1 MCAKFYDQ
9 SRGARK
15 HPAPRVARSAGSAA
29 ATTTGRR
36 DKSAARCDDA
46 QVDLN
51 DSFTL
56 PLPIDRAW
64 NLLTDLERIA
74 PCMPGAQLTEVE
86 GEQHRGTVKVKVGPI
101 TAQFGGVARFT
112 EKDEAA
118 HRAVISA
125 EGREQR
131 GQGNAKALVT
141 AQLTPADGADGAGTS
156 TTVDVFTDLTI
167 SGKVAQFG
175 RGVIADVSSKLISQF
190 VANVEKMINEQPEVG
205 TPSGGAST
213 ADAAPAPAATTDT
226 PLADETEAAIAE
238 GAGTPSEAL
247 DADAPTG
254 DEPALGE
261 SATASTAAPAP
272 TPQVRKINAPEAQ
285 PVDLLELTG
294 GSMVKRVLPPLAGA
308 AAVLAALFVLLRRR
322 KR

>member
-1 MCAKFYDQ
+1 
-9 SRGARK
+9 
-15 HPAPRVARSAGSAA
+15 
-29 ATTTGRR
+29 
-36 DKSAARCDDA
+36 
-46 QVDLN
+46 VDLN

-64 NLLTDLERIA
+64 KLLTDLERIA
-74 PCMPGAQLTEVE
+74 PCLPGAQLTEIE
-86 GEQHRGTVKVKVGPI
+86 GESHRGNVKVKVGPI

-131 GQGNAKALVT
+131 GQGNANALVT
-141 AQLTPADGADGAGTS
+141 AQLTAVDGVDGPGTA
-156 TTVDVFTDLTI
+156 TTVDVVTDLTI

-190 VANVEKMINEQPEVG
+190 VSNIEKMLTED
-205 TPSGGAST
+205 PSVV
-213 ADAAPAPAATTDT
+213 ADASANGSAPAADAPAPASDAAPSDAPDT
-226 PLADETEAAIAE
+226 SEAAVAE

-247 DADAPTG
+247 PSDAPAA
-254 DEPALGE
+254 DEPGLAQ
-261 SATASTAAPAP
+261 P
-272 TPQVRKINAPEAQ
+272 TIRKINAPEAR

-294 GSMVKRVLPPLAGA
+294 GSMAKRLAPLAAGA
-308 AAVLAALFVLLRRR
+308 AILVALLVLFRRR
-322 KR
+322 KH